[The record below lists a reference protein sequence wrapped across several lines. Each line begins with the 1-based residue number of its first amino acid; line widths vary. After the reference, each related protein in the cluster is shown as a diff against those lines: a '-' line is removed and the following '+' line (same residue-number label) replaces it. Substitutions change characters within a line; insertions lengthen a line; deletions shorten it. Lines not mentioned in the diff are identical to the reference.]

1 VADALTSRNILRRPL
16 NVANTAYAQGSLRNV
31 MPTSEKG
38 TGFPSEG
45 LSNRVLGLPGDRLA
59 QEKDARAY
67 LSQLLGTTDLH
78 DKRINQMIS
87 ASTGSLAKGAMEN
100 PMGAAGYLELLNAF
114 RARQMRIPGYEQS
127 LHPAEIE
134 KLKGIV
140 GPVIQQSTD
149 KAAAQ
154 GGLGA
159 GALGRALT
167 TEQATRGLQLG
178 MTPEEI
184 AESVLRGSR
193 DPAVDFKGR
202 YRRGGLAAAAA

>member
-1 VADALTSRNILRRPL
+1 
-16 NVANTAYAQGSLRNV
+16 
-31 MPTSEKG
+31 
-38 TGFPSEG
+38 
-45 LSNRVLGLPGDRLA
+45 
-59 QEKDARAY
+59 
-67 LSQLLGTTDLH
+67 
-78 DKRINQMIS
+78 MIS
-87 ASTGSLAKGAMEN
+87 ASTGNLAKGAIEN

-114 RARQMRIPGYEQS
+114 RARQSRIPGYEQS
-127 LHPAEIE
+127 LHPADIE
-134 KLKGIV
+134 KIKGIV

-167 TEQATRGLQLG
+167 TEEAIQGLQMG

-184 AESVLRGSR
+184 AQRILQGSR

-202 YRRGGLAAAAA
+202 YRRGGLAALAA